1 MLASGRFAGL
11 VCFGVLCWCVAV
23 DCSVTVVCL
32 GYAFVRG
39 LPAGSVLC
47 SAFGSNI
54 FFFLVFY
61 FRLDFRLDWLI
72 GKTLQTYGY
81 LH

>member
-1 MLASGRFAGL
+1 VG
-11 VCFGVLCWCVAV
+11 FGVLCGCVAV

-54 FFFLVFY
+54 FFFAWEAERAYDPVA
-61 FRLDFRLDWLI
+61 WEAPAPI
-72 GKTLQTYGY
+72 SS
-81 LH
+81 